1 MLSIHLHQLVF
12 HAFHGLYEEE
22 KILGN
27 EFRVDLTVQHHPAV
41 IPIHAIN
48 DTINYVALY
57 ELVKKRMEVPVLLL
71 ETLATSIAQDIL
83 LQFVLA
89 DTVNIS
95 ITKLHPPISG
105 FNGQVGVS
113 FELNRDSG
121 MSS

>member
-27 EFRVDLTVQHHPAV
+27 EFMVDLTVQHHPAN

-89 DTVNIS
+89 ETVNIS
-95 ITKLHPPISG
+95 ITKLHPPISE
-105 FNGQVGVS
+105 FSGQVGVS
-113 FELNRDSG
+113 FELNRDS
-121 MSS
+121 MVSS

>member
-27 EFRVDLTVQHHPAV
+27 EFMVDLTVQHHPAI

-89 DTVNIS
+89 ETVNIS
-95 ITKLHPPISG
+95 ITKLHPPISE
-105 FNGQVGVS
+105 FSGQVGVS
-113 FELNRDSG
+113 FELNRDS
-121 MSS
+121 MVSS